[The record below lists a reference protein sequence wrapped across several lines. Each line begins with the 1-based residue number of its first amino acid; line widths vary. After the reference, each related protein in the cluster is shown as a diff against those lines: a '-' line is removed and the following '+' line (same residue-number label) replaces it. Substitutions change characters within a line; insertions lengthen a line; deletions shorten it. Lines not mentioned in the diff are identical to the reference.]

1 MKEAAIFYYRFNR
14 LNAWFIFNMAFLVTM
29 VYGMTCWPCLIFWVQ
44 TQGHHT
50 SMLRP
55 GGWPCLIFWVQTQ
68 VLIGV
73 LLFSWIAWG
82 YKYLIKHPAVVI
94 DDDGITIDGCRP
106 LFWKDVKNAEEK
118 TVKCCFKKYKV
129 IVLNPKEGIEY
140 KYNFLQ
146 KHNCG
151 FSAFSIPLYGIL
163 SREDEAEITKR
174 IALKTTLI
182 RSDKTG

>member
-1 MKEAAIFYYRFNR
+1 MKEAATFYYRFNR

-44 TQGHHT
+44 TQ
-50 SMLRP
+50 
-55 GGWPCLIFWVQTQ
+55 

-82 YKYLIKHPAVVI
+82 YKYLIRHPAVVI